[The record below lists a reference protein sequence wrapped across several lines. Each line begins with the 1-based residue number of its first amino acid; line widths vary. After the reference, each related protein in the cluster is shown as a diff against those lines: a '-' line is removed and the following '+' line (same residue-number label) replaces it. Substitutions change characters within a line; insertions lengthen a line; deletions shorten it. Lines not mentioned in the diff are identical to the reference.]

1 MLIEPTKNGNL
12 IIKNGDTWE
21 NDVPVFFEGHHL
33 TFERSGGEWREWNYG
48 YPHSQLLNHG
58 EPIGTTNWVS
68 QPHDSYIYIYAHM
81 QANTC

>member
-21 NDVPVFFEGHHL
+21 NDVPVFFEGDNL

-48 YPHSQLLNHG
+48 YPHSQQ
-58 EPIGTTNWVS
+58 EPRGTNW
-68 QPHDSYIYIYAHM
+68 SYELSLPTTFHR
-81 QANTC
+81 